1 MLCKFRQKQLFS
13 IRLFHLH
20 CGNYMITG
28 GIYVILSYVYLFI
41 IMFTTISALQW
52 MSRCYCARGV
62 PCMIQEILLHSKYCI
77 WFHSHLPCE
86 LVLFFYKSRELSYY
100 SLLFVRLSRLWFI
113 CTPLLGISIFILL
126 CESKTYINWRDHGYI
141 NNRCTFLQLLWYQ

>member
-20 CGNYMITG
+20 CGNYMIKG
-28 GIYVILSYVYLFI
+28 VIYVILSYVYLFI

-52 MSRCYCARGV
+52 MSRCYCAQGV

-86 LVLFFYKSRELSYY
+86 LVLFFYKSKELSYC
-100 SLLFVRLSRLWFI
+100 SLLFVRLSRLWL
-113 CTPLLGISIFILL
+113 TQLTHKTLSLLQANVGNPLWLLRILCLIIYVFLSFCVFKPSI
-126 CESKTYINWRDHGYI
+126 
-141 NNRCTFLQLLWYQ
+141 